1 MSPTQPCHPDQAVM
15 INQLSLALQ
24 SGQKLLVQ
32 YCILQVGLHLVHKR
46 GTGRQEKYSCSWCF
60 VCQTVLETANRLLS
74 FCTVIYGN
82 GAQGVL
88 RAWESWCHK
97 VVSERLGKRCPVICV
112 YANDKTKASAAENT
126 HTHTHTCS
134 CVFRTRS
141 FHLFLLLL
149 CLSICNSGALLP
161 PRAPPHCLMQLF
173 SPDRSDQS
181 FLLTSDSIQ
190 VSVIPNWLAFVLS

>member
-1 MSPTQPCHPDQAVM
+1 MARK
-15 INQLSLALQ
+15 ILLLLALCM
-24 SGQKLLVQ
+24 SDSAG
-32 YCILQVGLHLVHKR
+32 
-46 GTGRQEKYSCSWCF
+46 
-60 VCQTVLETANRLLS
+60 TANRRLS

-97 VVSERLGKRCPVICV
+97 VVSERLGERCPVVCV

-126 HTHTHTCS
+126 HTHRGTHTEAHTQ
-134 CVFRTRS
+134 RTHTHRGTHTHAHRGTHMFMHIQDTQFPS
-141 FHLFLLLL
+141 FPPAPLSLHLQLL
-149 CLSICNSGALLP
+149 CPPS

-181 FLLTSDSIQ
+181 FLLTSDSI
-190 VSVIPNWLAFVLS
+190 